1 MPHSDEPSAA
11 DPREDQPAASACPA
25 ADQCQLDFD
34 IDFFQRVLHRYPDYV
49 DVLRCQG
56 QLLTRKGLHE
66 RALEVDRRLV
76 ELRPE
81 DGVAHYNLACSLAL
95 GQRAKEAIEELCR
108 ALESGYDDFDYLEA
122 DSDLDSLRNHP
133 AYAALLRRY
142 GIGGTS

>member
-1 MPHSDEPSAA
+1 MPHPDEPSSA
-11 DPREDQPAASACPA
+11 DPREDQPAAAACRPS
-25 ADQCQLDFD
+25 DQSQLDFD

-76 ELRPE
+76 ELRPG

-95 GQRAKEAIEELCR
+95 GQRPKEAIDELYR

-122 DSDLDSLRNHP
+122 DSDLDSLRQQP
-133 AYAALLRRY
+133 AYADLLRRY
-142 GIGGTS
+142 GIGGAS